1 MSKLNF
7 HYTLLHILHVSSET
21 LQDAEIQNSIS
32 EKVLYCFNYLN
43 PQLSAVETSLNSLP
57 GAAAVSLRQAT
68 LACFPL
74 AALTTALVIPVSCG
88 AFYSLQYSGKLWIL
102 EKFKLFLNFIDGF
115 SPNGSVLPPDME
127 NKPLSEQSKAVF
139 PVISSRTCSSTDK
152 FLAPELNEKFKA
164 FLGILQQK
172 LPDRSPFLSSWFFS
186 TLSCSQSSE
195 AIVPELNGAGP
206 TAGMTI
212 VPGYISR
219 PVAGSY
225 DNKG

>member
-1 MSKLNF
+1 M
-7 HYTLLHILHVSSET
+7 
-21 LQDAEIQNSIS
+21 
-32 EKVLYCFNYLN
+32 
-43 PQLSAVETSLNSLP
+43 
-57 GAAAVSLRQAT
+57 
-68 LACFPL
+68 
-74 AALTTALVIPVSCG
+74 
-88 AFYSLQYSGKLWIL
+88 
-102 EKFKLFLNFIDGF
+102 
-115 SPNGSVLPPDME
+115 PPDME

-139 PVISSRTCSSTDK
+139 SVISSRTCSSTDK

-172 LPDRSPFLSSWFFS
+172 LPDRSPFPSSWFFS

-225 DNKG
+225 DNKAISIHVPVLVGFQSVQTSEHMLALGVFGLRQILGHINDADHLALGKADPINVGLLFLSGCSFSERLEKLYVGEIDLSAAKLIKMMPGNVNPASDMPLLLTNP